1 MGRGG
6 GLLLYARRMRILI
19 TGAGSGIGA
28 AAATV
33 LAAAGHD
40 VVATARDVSRL
51 EALPVSLRLP
61 LDVTDH
67 HSVIEAVEA
76 AGELDAVVNNAAIS
90 GKGPMET
97 FPLDRLR
104 SIFETNVIGPIR
116 LIQHVLPAWRRR
128 GSGVIVNVSSIQGRI
143 GTPLEGPYSASKF
156 ALEGFSEALHYE
168 LGHFGIRV
176 VIVEPGYT
184 GPGMKATDDVR
195 GDAAYEDLWRQWSGT
210 DAKVTGQA
218 GRSEPTFVAEA
229 IRSAIEDPATP
240 FRVPVGPDSTLV
252 LGARQAMDDASFEQ
266 AMRDVTGITW

>member
-1 MGRGG
+1 
-6 GLLLYARRMRILI
+6 MRILI

-28 AAATV
+28 ATATV

-40 VVATARDVSRL
+40 VVATARDVSLL
-51 EALPVSLRLP
+51 EALPVGLRLP
-61 LDVTDH
+61 MDVTDQR
-67 HSVIEAVEA
+67 SVAEAVGAAEA
-76 AGELDAVVNNAAIS
+76 AGALDAVVNNAAIS

-97 FPLDRLR
+97 FPLDRLQ
-104 SIFETNVIGPIR
+104 SIFETNVIGPLR
-116 LIQHVLPAWRRR
+116 LIQQVLPTWRQR
-128 GSGVIVNVSSIQGRI
+128 GSGVIINVSSIQGRI

-156 ALEGFSEALHYE
+156 ALEGLSEALHHE

-184 GPGMKATDDVR
+184 GSGMKATDNIR
-195 GDAAYEDLWRQWSGT
+195 GDAAYDDLWRQWSGT

-218 GRSEPTFVAEA
+218 GRSEPASVAEA
-229 IRSAIEDPATP
+229 IRSAIEDPTTP
-240 FRVPVGPDSTLV
+240 LRVPVGPDSTLV